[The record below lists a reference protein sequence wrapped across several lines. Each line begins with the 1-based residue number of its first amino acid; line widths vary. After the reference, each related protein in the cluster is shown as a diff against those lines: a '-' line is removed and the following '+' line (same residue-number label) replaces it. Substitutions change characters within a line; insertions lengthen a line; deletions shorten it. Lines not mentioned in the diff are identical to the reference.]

1 MYCRSDAALWV
12 CTYAFT
18 PNHECVYAICS
29 SCKYGDEKKD
39 NNKIKKRRKR
49 NDADSTIITDDCNN
63 PRSQNHKL
71 HNLKPYTGDQFL
83 SDIYL
88 SMMVKKGQK
97 VPQFCS
103 GCKKTIWNKKQKS

>member
-1 MYCRSDAALWV
+1 MYCGSDAALWV
-12 CTYAFT
+12 CTHAFT
-18 PNHECVYAICS
+18 SNHECVYAICS
-29 SCKYGDEKKD
+29 ICKYGIEDKD
-39 NNKIKKRRKR
+39 KGKITKRRKL

-71 HNLKPYTGDQFL
+71 HNLKPYCDDQFL